1 MSFNSKLTIVVN
13 EVEENQVSITEIY
26 SLLDDVNTE
35 IDTKQ
40 DVFNVLSTITINEVK
55 ANSSTINGNIA
66 CSTLTLNGSDVETSL
81 TILSSADR
89 LPGGCCPQIKVGL
102 LLIRTISHYDS
113 AECRVGF
120 I

>member
-1 MSFNSKLTIVVN
+1 MSFNSKLTVVVN

-40 DVFNVLSTITINEVK
+40 DALNVLSTITINEVK

-81 TILSSADR
+81 TSLSSADVS
-89 LPGGCCPQIKVGL
+89 LQSSIDTKQNIIVDDAL
-102 LLIRTISHYDS
+102 SISYVNNLQES
-113 AECRVGF
+113 
-120 I
+120 